1 MITPATHEDAAGVI
15 DLIGR
20 VFAEYGWIWQPATEV
35 PDLFDFS
42 AHYEGERGGF
52 WVVRAEG
59 HVVASV
65 GVERLDAHSAEL
77 HRLYVDPAWRR
88 QGLGDALVQS
98 AIEWCRQRGI
108 GRLVL
113 WSDTRF
119 ENSHRLYTRLGF
131 QRLGERTIEGDI
143 NHSREYRF
151 ERPV

>member
-1 MITPATHEDAAGVI
+1 MITPATREDAPGVI

-20 VFAEYGWIWQPATEV
+20 VFAEYGWIWQPESEV
-35 PDLFDFS
+35 PDLFDFA

-59 HVVASV
+59 RVVASV
-65 GVERLDAHSAEL
+65 GVERLDAHAAEL

-98 AIEWCRQRGI
+98 AIEWCRAQGI

>member
-1 MITPATHEDAAGVI
+1 MISPATRDDASDVI

-20 VFAEYGWIWQPATEV
+20 VFAEYGWIWQPVTEV

-52 WVVRAEG
+52 WVVRADG
-59 HVVASV
+59 RVVASV
-65 GVERLDAHSAEL
+65 GVERLDRDAAEL
-77 HRLYVDPAWRR
+77 HRLYVDPQWRR

-98 AIEWCRQRGI
+98 ALEWCGAQGI

-131 QRLGERTIEGDI
+131 SRHGERTVEGDI

-151 ERPV
+151 ERLV